1 MKRFPVGLTLAAAVG
16 LAILLG
22 LGVWQL
28 KRLAWKQDL
37 LARVAALQHAPARP
51 IGEVL
56 ARAARG
62 EDVGFVRVSATCAP
76 TAPTTAAP
84 VYRYA
89 LRDGRVGW
97 RLMGFCAL
105 PGAPFGGIVL
115 DRGLVDRFSGGM
127 APAAASFP
135 PAGDVTG
142 VMRASGAH
150 SPLDAPPNRQAD
162 GSTVLLALDPAALA
176 LVAGRSTA
184 PYYLAVESERPAPAG
199 LTPAPLPE
207 EIPNNHFAYALTWFA
222 LAGVLVWMWAG
233 SLMRRMRGT

>member
-1 MKRFPVGLTLAAAVG
+1 MGLTLVAGVAF
-16 LAILLG
+16 AILVA

-37 LARVAALQHAPARP
+37 LAKVAALKVAPARP

-56 ARAARG
+56 ALAAAG
-62 EDVGFVRVSATCAP
+62 HDVEYRRV
-76 TAPTTAAP
+76 AADCQP
-84 VYRYA
+84 PAQPPRDAYRYA